1 MASGCGSRLEIRWS
15 EYPLLLTSLFLSWLS
30 LLYTLT
36 LSPTYPLAVGLSV
49 FLGTVAQAV
58 HKDCLDPYTLA
69 RHVAKKPFRTQTLNP
84 EPIPKPLNP

>member
-1 MASGCGSRLEIRWS
+1 MATGCGSRLETRWS

-36 LSPTYPLAVGLSV
+36 LSPTYPLAVGLCV

-69 RHVAKKPFRTQTLNP
+69 RHVGKKTLQNP
-84 EPIPKPLNP
+84 NPKPSKPKP